1 MPKFMVAIS
10 HDRGVTECFWYGRN
24 ITGELFS
31 QIVRDSFSHIFRKGN
46 NQKEILF
53 LQDCGP
59 SQNTKMSY
67 EAMDKILFR
76 LFRIPS
82 QSLDRNPILN
92 IFNLFSEFLRKDGI
106 KKIKIETY
114 EQFCNRVTKTL
125 HNLPSDLKDQT
136 IESMA
141 KRIYAAINCQQ
152 CSLPAVF
159 KRFKSEHHWGW
170 SIFSKMQNI

>member
-1 MPKFMVAIS
+1 MFL
-10 HDRGVTECFWYGRN
+10 YGRN

-31 QIVRDSFSHIFRKGN
+31 QIVRDRFSHILRKGN

-53 LQDCGP
+53 LQDGDS

-67 EAMDKILFR
+67 EAMDKIPFR
-76 LFRIPS
+76 LFRISP
-82 QSLDRNPILN
+82 QSLDRNPIVN
-92 IFNLFSEFLRKDGI
+92 VFHLFSECLLKDGI
-106 KKIKIETY
+106 KKIKRETY

-141 KRIYAAINCQQ
+141 KRIYAAINFLP

-159 KRFKSEHHWGW
+159 KRFKSEHHWGMVN
-170 SIFSKMQNI
+170 F